1 MSDLQGPEKA
11 LHITVDLGTE
21 ERAVTLIAHVLDEEA
36 RIKRDRE
43 LVKLA
48 GDVSFDD
55 LPTASRLRL
64 WMRVTTKLSLKD
76 CPRWLDE
83 RLGMHDELLFE
94 VPDEEVEEA
103 RHIISNMYQAS
114 ADYLG
119 LSLNWSSLAM
129 VGENYAECH

>member
-21 ERAVTLIAHVLDEEA
+21 ERAVTLIAQVLDEEA

-83 RLGMHDELLFE
+83 RLGMHDELLFAIF
-94 VPDEEVEEA
+94 EEVDALERTYFRRNLGESSSEEK
-103 RHIISNMYQAS
+103 RAS
-114 ADYLG
+114 FSVSAKTLP
-119 LSLNWSSLAM
+119 STP
-129 VGENYAECH
+129 

>member
-21 ERAVTLIAHVLDEEA
+21 ERAVTLIAHVSDEEA

-83 RLGMHDELLFE
+83 RLGMHDELLFAIF
-94 VPDEEVEEA
+94 EEVDALERAYFRRDLGESSSEEK
-103 RHIISNMYQAS
+103 RAS
-114 ADYLG
+114 FSVSAKTLP
-119 LSLNWSSLAM
+119 STP
-129 VGENYAECH
+129 